1 MPIVEN
7 VEKIDGNDFTMIIE
21 VEKEPQ
27 RESPYKNLRDI
38 DKTLV
43 KTSELFDKGMDLARN
58 CAAKVVESMKKMG
71 DAVKPSEFQLQ
82 FAVKLDT
89 QVGAVLAK
97 AGSEAQLKVT
107 MTWRSEEKRHDGQI
121 QTNGK

>member
-7 VEKIDGNDFTMIIE
+7 VEKIDGDDFTMIIE

-27 RESPYKNLRDI
+27 EESPYKNFRDG
-38 DKTLV
+38 DRALA

-71 DAVKPSEFQLQ
+71 DTVRPSEFQLQ

-97 AGSEAQLKVT
+97 AGTEAQLQVT
-107 MTWRSEEKRHDGQI
+107 MTWKSEGKKHDG
-121 QTNGK
+121 